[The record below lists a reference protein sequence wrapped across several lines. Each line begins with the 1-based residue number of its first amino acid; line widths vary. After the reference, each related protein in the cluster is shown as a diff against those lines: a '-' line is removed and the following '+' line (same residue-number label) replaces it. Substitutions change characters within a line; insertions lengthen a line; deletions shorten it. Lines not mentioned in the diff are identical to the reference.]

1 MRNVLDKNRFFA
13 KFKNVILTQF
23 GEEEGNTLWKHA
35 GKISADLLDRHP
47 KAVPDAKNV
56 AYPMAGI
63 YLALQEKVSKEEA
76 RRLMMDYAP
85 SAGEDV
91 KRQLAKLTGFP
102 GLPKLIWRHREA
114 IMRSAG
120 SEKKGYKSK
129 IVDVDEESVTMYV
142 YACPI
147 HETLKELGMPEIAP
161 VMCAIDKIYTTGI
174 RGVRYHRQKSV
185 AEGDEYCDYY
195 ITREALPE
203 SREYQ

>member
-1 MRNVLDKNRFFA
+1 MRNVLDKNKFFA
-13 KFKNVILTQF
+13 KFKKMILTQF
-23 GEEEGNTLWKHA
+23 GEEEGNALWEHA
-35 GKISADLLDRHP
+35 GKISADLLAGHP
-47 KAVPDAKNV
+47 QAVPDAKNV

-76 RRLMMDYAP
+76 RKLMIDYAP

-91 KRQLAKLTGFP
+91 KRQLAKLTGLP

-114 IMRSAG
+114 IMRSSG
-120 SEKKGYKSK
+120 SEKKGYRSK
-129 IVDVDEESVTMYV
+129 IIDVGVDSVTMYV

-195 ITREALPE
+195 ITRE
-203 SREYQ
+203 

>member
-1 MRNVLDKNRFFA
+1 MRNVLDKNMFFA
-13 KFKNVILTQF
+13 KFKNVILAQF
-23 GEEEGNTLWKHA
+23 GEEEGNALWENA
-35 GKISADLLDRHP
+35 GKISADLLTGHP

-76 RRLMMDYAP
+76 RKLMMDYAP

-91 KRQLAKLTGFP
+91 KRKLAKLTGFP

-114 IMRSAG
+114 IMRSSS

-129 IVDVDEESVTMYV
+129 IIDMGEESVTMYV

-147 HETLKELGMPEIAP
+147 HETLKALGMPEIAP

-174 RGVRYHRQKSV
+174 RGVHYHRQKSV

-195 ITREALPE
+195 ITRE
-203 SREYQ
+203 

>member
-1 MRNVLDKNRFFA
+1 MKNVLDKNMFFA
-13 KFKNVILTQF
+13 KFRNVILTQF
-23 GEEEGNTLWKHA
+23 GEEEGSTLWENA
-35 GKISADLLDRHP
+35 GKISAELLAGHP

-63 YLALQEKVSKEEA
+63 YLALQEKV
-76 RRLMMDYAP
+76 
-85 SAGEDV
+85 
-91 KRQLAKLTGFP
+91 
-102 GLPKLIWRHREA
+102 PKLIWRYREA
-114 IMRSAG
+114 IMRSSG

-129 IVDVDEESVTMYV
+129 IIDVGTESVTMYV

-195 ITREALPE
+195 ITRE
-203 SREYQ
+203 

>member
-1 MRNVLDKNRFFA
+1 MRNVLDKNMFFA

-23 GEEEGNTLWKHA
+23 GEEEGSTLWENA
-35 GKISADLLDRHP
+35 GKISADFLAGHP

-63 YLALQEKVSKEEA
+63 YLALQEKVPKEEA
-76 RRLMMDYAP
+76 LKLMMDYAP

-91 KRQLAKLTGFP
+91 KRKLQKLTGFP
-102 GLPKLIWRHREA
+102 GLPKLIWRYREA
-114 IMRSAG
+114 IMRSSG

-129 IVDVDEESVTMYV
+129 IIDVGTESVTMYV

-147 HETLKELGMPEIAP
+147 HETLKELGMPEVAP

-195 ITREALPE
+195 ITRE
-203 SREYQ
+203 

>member
-1 MRNVLDKNRFFA
+1 MFFA
-13 KFKNVILTQF
+13 KFKNVILAQF
-23 GEEEGNTLWKHA
+23 GEEEGNALWENA
-35 GKISADLLDRHP
+35 GKISADLLTGHP

-76 RRLMMDYAP
+76 RKLMMDYAP

-91 KRQLAKLTGFP
+91 KRKLAKLTGFP

-114 IMRSAG
+114 IMRSSG

-129 IVDVDEESVTMYV
+129 IIDMGEESVTMYV

-147 HETLKELGMPEIAP
+147 HETLKALGMPEIAP

-195 ITREALPE
+195 ITRE
-203 SREYQ
+203 